1 MLADVDMEGDREG
14 GSGTNVMS
22 GNYL

>member
-14 GSGTNVMS
+14 GSGTNGMS